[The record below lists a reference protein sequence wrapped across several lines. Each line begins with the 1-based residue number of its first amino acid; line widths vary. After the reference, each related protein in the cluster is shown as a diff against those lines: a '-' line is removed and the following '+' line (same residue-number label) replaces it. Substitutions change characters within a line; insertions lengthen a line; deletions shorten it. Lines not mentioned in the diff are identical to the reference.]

1 MTTECA
7 GKFLHISNIVYGAI
21 SIPPDNTSKGDEL
34 YTVAEGGIG
43 VVSKTSRVSSLENR
57 PTQLQYSKVG
67 PPSMQRSLAYQ

>member
-43 VVSKTSRVSSLENR
+43 VVSKTSRLESRKQAHTIAIFESR
-57 PTQLQYSKVG
+57 PTKH
-67 PPSMQRSLAYQ
+67 AT